1 MIFST
6 SVVQNLAGNN
16 RYTCQRFSS
25 SVCSSDA
32 DPQEAFPIEEEKR
45 RSDEEKVERKWRGF
59 RLIPDCRSNAVEALL
74 FFFVGFLR
82 LLLPLLRDSR
92 ETETSRTLKDFA
104 SNIDCKEK
112 HISECLF
119 SSFCF
124 PFLELRFPLRI
135 FLAIACSLLSIC
147 PETGF
152 ANYELQKRV
161 DTSSSFGKFLRR

>member
-1 MIFST
+1 MMMIFST

-16 RYTCQRFSS
+16 RCSCQRFSS

-32 DPQEAFPIEEEKR
+32 DPQEAFPIEEKTR
-45 RSDEEKVERKWRGF
+45 RSDEGKVERKWRGF
-59 RLIPDCRSNAVEALL
+59 RTIPDCRSNAEDFEAL
-74 FFFVGFLR
+74 FFFCFFVGFLR

-104 SNIDCKEK
+104 SNIDCGEK

-152 ANYELQKRV
+152 AN
-161 DTSSSFGKFLRR
+161 

>member
-1 MIFST
+1 MMMMMMIFST
-6 SVVQNLAGNN
+6 SVVQNLA
-16 RYTCQRFSS
+16 
-25 SVCSSDA
+25 
-32 DPQEAFPIEEEKR
+32 
-45 RSDEEKVERKWRGF
+45 
-59 RLIPDCRSNAVEALL
+59 DCRSNAEDVEALFL
-74 FFFVGFLR
+74 FVGFLP

-104 SNIDCKEK
+104 SNIDCGEK

-119 SSFCF
+119 SLFYF

-135 FLAIACSLLSIC
+135 FFAIACSVLSIC

-161 DTSSSFGKFLRR
+161 DTSSSFGKFLRQWWQRRCKLSRSLSLFLCSLHQPRR